1 MSMNRRHFLA
11 GTSAMGLG
19 LALGTSTQLMAAS
32 SNKLSKAGFTKKRL
46 LILGGTGFIGPP
58 MVRYALERGHEVT
71 IFTRGKTK
79 SEFSDVEHLI
89 GDRTG
94 DLEALKGRKWDV
106 VLDNNARDYRWVKL
120 TTDLLKGQ
128 VGHYLFVSS
137 ISAYANDLFG
147 YDRVDNKWTEGPFS
161 TQSRL
166 AEIPDDFVE
175 GQELPYAETKVMSE
189 KLAEAAFPGRTTIVR
204 PGFIVGPGD
213 PTDRFTYWPVRI
225 EKGGEVL
232 APGDGTDPVQFIDV
246 RDLVE
251 WIIRLVENDDYGTY
265 NGVGLASL
273 PSMAEMLY
281 GIRAATTRPV
291 KFTWVPI
298 PFLREHNV
306 EPYSDMPIWLPG
318 DPLSA
323 VDNSLA
329 IASGLSFR
337 PLAETVSDTLT
348 WYKTLPAERQA
359 ELRIGIKPDREKT
372 VLKAWHKHMSG

>member
-1 MSMNRRHFLA
+1 M
-11 GTSAMGLG
+11 
-19 LALGTSTQLMAAS
+19 
-32 SNKLSKAGFTKKRL
+32 

-58 MVRYALERGHEVT
+58 MVRYALERGHELT

-79 SEFSDVEHLI
+79 SEYPGVEHLV

-94 DLEALKGRKWDV
+94 DLKALEGRKWDV

-120 TTDLLKGQ
+120 TTELLKDHAE
-128 VGHYLFVSS
+128 HYLFVSS

-147 YDRVDNKWTEGPFS
+147 YDRVDHKWTGQPFS
-161 TQSRL
+161 IKSEL
-166 AEIPDDFVE
+166 AKIPDDFVD
-175 GQELPYAETKVMSE
+175 GQELPYSETKVLSE
-189 KLAEAAFPGRTTIVR
+189 QLAEAAFPGRTTIVR

-251 WIIRLVENDDYGTY
+251 WIIRLVENEDYGTY
-265 NGVGLASL
+265 NGVGLASV

-281 GIRAATTRPV
+281 GIRAVTTAPV
-291 KFTWVPI
+291 EFTWVPI
-298 PFLREHNV
+298 PFLREHDV
-306 EPYSDMPIWLPG
+306 QPYSDMPIWLPD

-323 VDNSLA
+323 VDNSPA

-337 PLAETVSDTLT
+337 PLAETVSDTLA
-348 WYKTLPAERQA
+348 WHKTRPAAQQT
-359 ELRIGIKPDREKT
+359 ELKIGIKSEREKK
-372 VLKAWHKHMSG
+372 VLEAWHKHITG

>member
-1 MSMNRRHFLA
+1 MNRRHFLA

-32 SNKLSKAGFTKKRL
+32 SKELSKAGFAKKRL

-71 IFTRGKTK
+71 IFTRGKSKTK
-79 SEFSDVEHLI
+79 IAGVEHLI

-94 DLEALKGRKWDV
+94 DLKALEGRKWDV

-120 TTDLLKGQ
+120 TTELLRGQ

-137 ISAYANDLFG
+137 ISAYANELFG
-147 YDRVDNKWTEGPFS
+147 YDRVDQPWTEAPFS
-161 TQSRL
+161 TKSRL
-166 AEIPDDFVE
+166 AKIPDDFVE
-175 GQELPYAETKVMSE
+175 GQELPYSETKVMSE
-189 KLAEAAFPGRTTIVR
+189 MLAKAAFPDRTTIVR

-251 WIIRLVENDDYGTY
+251 WIVRLVENEDYGTY

-298 PFLREHNV
+298 PFLREQNV
-306 EPYSDMPIWLPG
+306 QPYTDMPIWLPD

-337 PLAETVSDTLT
+337 PLAVTVADTLA

-359 ELRIGIKPDREKT
+359 ELRIGIKPEREKM
-372 VLKAWHKHMSG
+372 VLQAWHRHMPE

>member
-1 MSMNRRHFLA
+1 MSMKRRRFLA

-19 LALGTSTQLMAAS
+19 LALGTSTQTMAAI
-32 SNKLSKAGFTKKRL
+32 SNKLSRASHTKKRL

-58 MVRYALERGHEVT
+58 MVRYALERGHEVA
-71 IFTRGKTK
+71 IFTRGKSK
-79 SEFSDVEHLI
+79 SEFADVEHLI

-94 DLEALKGRKWDV
+94 DLKALEGRKWDV

-120 TTDLLKGQ
+120 TTDLLKDQ
-128 VGHYLFVSS
+128 VEHYLFVSS

-147 YDRVDNKWTEGPFS
+147 YDRVDHQWTGPPFS
-161 TQSRL
+161 TKSEL
-166 AEIPDDFVE
+166 AKIPDDFVD
-175 GQELPYAETKVMSE
+175 GQELPYSETKVLSE
-189 KLAEAAFPGRTTIVR
+189 KLAESAFPGRATVVR

-232 APGDGTDPVQFIDV
+232 APGDGSDPVQFIDV

-251 WIIRLVENDDYGTY
+251 WIVRLAENADYGVY

-273 PSMAEMLY
+273 PTMAEMLY
-281 GIRAATTRPV
+281 GIRAATTNPV
-291 KFTWVPI
+291 RFTWVPI

-306 EPYSDMPIWLPG
+306 QPYSDMPIWLPD

-329 IASGLSFR
+329 IESGLSFR
-337 PLAETVSDTLT
+337 PLAETVSDTLA
-348 WYKTLPAERQA
+348 WHKTRPSEQQT
-359 ELRIGIKPDREKT
+359 ELKIGIKPKREKM
-372 VLKAWHKHMSG
+372 VLEAWSKHING

>member
-1 MSMNRRHFLA
+1 MSMNRRHFLT

-32 SNKLSKAGFTKKRL
+32 SNQLSKAGIAKKRL

-71 IFTRGKTK
+71 IFTRGKSKTTIAG
-79 SEFSDVEHLI
+79 VEHLI

-94 DLEALKGRKWDV
+94 DLDALKGRKWDV

-147 YDRVDNKWTEGPFS
+147 YDRVDNKWTEGPFN
-161 TQSRL
+161 TQSSL
-166 AEIPDDFVE
+166 AKIPDDFEE

-251 WIIRLVENDDYGTY
+251 WIIRLVENEDYGIY
-265 NGVGLASL
+265 NGVGLASV

-281 GIRAATTRPV
+281 GIRAATTRPA

-306 EPYSDMPIWLPG
+306 QPYSDMPIWLPD

-323 VDNSLA
+323 VDNSPA

-337 PLAETVSDTLT
+337 PLAVTVSDTLT

-359 ELRIGIKPDREKT
+359 ELRIGIKPDREKK
-372 VLKAWHKHMSG
+372 VLEAWHKNMSG

>member
-1 MSMNRRHFLA
+1 
-11 GTSAMGLG
+11 MGLG

-32 SNKLSKAGFTKKRL
+32 SNKLSKAGFAKKRL

-71 IFTRGKTK
+71 IFTRGKSKTTIAG
-79 SEFSDVEHLI
+79 VEHLI

-147 YDRVDNKWTEGPFS
+147 YDRVDNKWTEGPFN
-161 TQSRL
+161 TQSKL
-166 AEIPDDFVE
+166 AKIPDDFVE

-251 WIIRLVENDDYGTY
+251 WIIRLVENEDYGIY

-281 GIRAATTRPV
+281 GIRAATTHPV

-306 EPYSDMPIWLPG
+306 QPYSDMPIWLPD

-323 VDNSLA
+323 VDNSPA

-337 PLAETVSDTLT
+337 PLAETVSDTLA

-359 ELRIGIKPDREKT
+359 ELRIGIKPGREKM
-372 VLKAWHKHMSG
+372 VLKAWHQHMSG

>member
-1 MSMNRRHFLA
+1 MRMNRRHFLA
-11 GTSAMGLG
+11 GTSTMGLG

-32 SNKLSKAGFTKKRL
+32 SSKLSKAGFAKKRL

-71 IFTRGKTK
+71 IFTRGKSKTK
-79 SEFSDVEHLI
+79 ITGVEHLI

-94 DLEALKGRKWDV
+94 DLEALEGRKWDV

-128 VGHYLFVSS
+128 VGQYLFVSS
-137 ISAYANDLFG
+137 ISAYANELFG
-147 YDRVDNKWTEGPFS
+147 YDRVDNKWTEAPFS
-161 TQSRL
+161 TKSRL
-166 AEIPDDFVE
+166 AKIPDDFEE
-175 GQELPYAETKVMSE
+175 GQELPYSETKVMSE
-189 KLAEAAFPGRTTIVR
+189 MLAQAAFPGRTTIVR

-251 WIIRLVENDDYGTY
+251 WIVRLVENEDYGIY

-281 GIRAATTRPV
+281 GIRAVTTRPV

-298 PFLREHNV
+298 PFLRKHEV
-306 EPYSDMPIWLPG
+306 QPYTDMPIWLPD

-323 VDNSLA
+323 VDNSPA

-337 PLAETVSDTLT
+337 PLAVTVADTLA

-359 ELRIGIKPDREKT
+359 ELRIGIKPEQEKM
-372 VLKAWHKHMSG
+372 VLQAWHKHMSG

>member
-1 MSMNRRHFLA
+1 MSMNRRHFLT

-19 LALGTSTQLMAAS
+19 LALGTPTQLTAAS
-32 SNKLSKAGFTKKRL
+32 SNKLSKAGFAKKRL

-71 IFTRGKTK
+71 IFTRGKSKTTIAG
-79 SEFSDVEHLI
+79 VEHLI

-94 DLEALKGRKWDV
+94 DLEALKGRKWNV

-120 TTDLLKGQ
+120 TTELLKGQ

-147 YDRVDNKWTEGPFS
+147 YDRVDQPWTEAPFS
-161 TQSRL
+161 TKSEL
-166 AEIPDDFVE
+166 AKIPNDFVE
-175 GQELPYAETKVMSE
+175 GQELPYETTKVMSE
-189 KLAEAAFPGRTTIVR
+189 MLAEAAFPGRTTIVR

-232 APGDGTDPVQFIDV
+232 APGDGSDPAQFIDV

-251 WIIRLVENDDYGTY
+251 WIIRLVENEDYGIY
-265 NGVGLASL
+265 NGVGLASV

-281 GIRAATTRPV
+281 GIRAVTTRPV

-298 PFLREHNV
+298 QFLREHEV
-306 EPYSDMPIWLPG
+306 QPYTDMPIWLPD
-318 DPLSA
+318 DPLMA
-323 VDNSLA
+323 VDNSPA

-337 PLAETVSDTLT
+337 PLAVTVADTLA
-348 WYKTLPAERQA
+348 WYKTLPAKRQA
-359 ELRIGIKPDREKT
+359 ELRIGIKPEREKM
-372 VLKAWHKHMSG
+372 VLQTWHRHMPE

>member
-1 MSMNRRHFLA
+1 MTLNRRHFLT
-11 GTSAMGLG
+11 GTSAMSLG
-19 LALGTSTQLMAAS
+19 IALGTSTQLMAAA
-32 SNKLSKAGFTKKRL
+32 SNKISKSSRVKKRL

-71 IFTRGKTK
+71 IFTRGKSK
-79 SEFSDVEHLI
+79 SKFSDVEHLI

-94 DLEALKGRKWDV
+94 DLKALEGRKWDV

-120 TTDLLKGQ
+120 TTELLKDQ
-128 VGHYLFVSS
+128 VDSYLFVSS

-147 YDRVDNKWTEGPFS
+147 YDRVDQPWTEAPFS
-161 TQSRL
+161 TKSRL
-166 AEIPDDFVE
+166 AEVPDDFVE
-175 GQELPYAETKVMSE
+175 GQELPYSETKVLSE
-189 KLAEAAFPGRTTIVR
+189 ILAEAAFPGRTAIVR

-232 APGDGTDPVQFIDV
+232 APGDGSDPVQFIDV

-251 WIIRLVENDDYGTY
+251 WIVRLAENNDFGVY

-281 GIRAATTRPV
+281 GIRAATTRPT
-291 KFTWVPI
+291 KFNWVPI
-298 PFLREHNV
+298 PFLREHDV
-306 EPYSDMPIWLPG
+306 QPYSDMPIWLPD

-337 PLAETVSDTLT
+337 PLAETVSDTLK
-348 WYKTLPAERQA
+348 WHKTRPAEQQA
-359 ELRIGIKPDREKT
+359 ELKIGIKPDREKE
-372 VLKAWHKHMSG
+372 VLQAWRRGNS

>member
-1 MSMNRRHFLA
+1 
-11 GTSAMGLG
+11 MGLG

-32 SNKLSKAGFTKKRL
+32 SNKLSKAGIAKKRL

-71 IFTRGKTK
+71 IFTRGKSKTTIAG
-79 SEFSDVEHLI
+79 VEHLI

-161 TQSRL
+161 TKSRL

-251 WIIRLVENDDYGTY
+251 WIIRLVENEDYGIY
-265 NGVGLASL
+265 NGVGLASV
-273 PSMAEMLY
+273 PSMAEMIY

-306 EPYSDMPIWLPG
+306 QPYSDMPIWLPD

-323 VDNSLA
+323 VENGPA

-337 PLAETVSDTLT
+337 PLAETVSDTLA

-359 ELRIGIKPDREKT
+359 ELRIGIKPDREKM
-372 VLKAWHKHMSG
+372 VLQAWHQHMSG

>member
-1 MSMNRRHFLA
+1 MNRRHFLT

-32 SNKLSKAGFTKKRL
+32 SNKLTKASIAKKRL

-71 IFTRGKTK
+71 IFTRGKSKTK
-79 SEFSDVEHLI
+79 IAGVEHLI

-94 DLEALKGRKWDV
+94 DLKALEGRKWDV

-120 TTDLLKGQ
+120 TTDLLKDE

-137 ISAYANDLFG
+137 ISAYANERFG
-147 YDRVDNKWTEGPFS
+147 YDNVDIKYTGSPFS
-161 TQSRL
+161 TKSKL
-166 AEIPDDFVE
+166 AKIPDDFVE
-175 GQELPYAETKVMSE
+175 GQELPYSETKVMSE
-189 KLAEAAFPGRTTIVR
+189 RLAQSAFPGRATIVR

-232 APGDGTDPVQFIDV
+232 APGDGSDPVQFIDV

-251 WIIRLVENDDYGTY
+251 WIVRLAENEDYGVY

-291 KFTWVPI
+291 TFTWVPI
-298 PFLREHNV
+298 PFLRKHDV
-306 EPYSDMPIWLPG
+306 QPYTDMPIWLPG

-337 PLAETVSDTLT
+337 PLAETVSDTLA
-348 WYKTLPAERQA
+348 WHKTRPAQQQA
-359 ELRIGIKPDREKT
+359 ELKIGIK
-372 VLKAWHKHMSG
+372 SG

>member
-1 MSMNRRHFLA
+1 MSMNRRHFLTS
-11 GTSAMGLG
+11 TSAMGLG
-19 LALGTSTQLMAAS
+19 LVLGTSTQLMAAS
-32 SNKLSKAGFTKKRL
+32 SQKISNAGFAKKRL

-71 IFTRGKTK
+71 IFTRGKSK
-79 SEFSDVEHLI
+79 AEIPDVEHLI

-94 DLEALKGRKWDV
+94 DLKALEGRKWDV

-120 TTDLLKGQ
+120 TTELLKNQ
-128 VGHYLFVSS
+128 VDSYLFVSS
-137 ISAYANDLFG
+137 ISAYANERFG
-147 YDRVDNKWTEGPFS
+147 YDNVDHKYTGQPFNTKS
-161 TQSRL
+161 KL
-166 AEIPDDFVE
+166 AKIPDDFVD
-175 GQELPYAETKVMSE
+175 GQELPYSETKVLSE
-189 KLAEAAFPGRTTIVR
+189 KLAQAAFPGRATIVR

-251 WIIRLVENDDYGTY
+251 WIVRLAENRDHGVY
-265 NGVGLASL
+265 NGVGLESL

-298 PFLREHNV
+298 PFLREHDV
-306 EPYSDMPIWLPG
+306 QPYTDMPIWLPD

-337 PLAETVSDTLT
+337 PLAGTVSDTLA
-348 WYKTLPAERQA
+348 WHKTRPAEQQA
-359 ELRIGIKPDREKT
+359 ELKIGIKPDREKV
-372 VLKAWHKHMSG
+372 VLQAWHKHESG

>member
-1 MSMNRRHFLA
+1 MSMNRRHFLT

-32 SNKLSKAGFTKKRL
+32 SNKLLKAGFAKKRL

-71 IFTRGKTK
+71 IFTRGKSKTK
-79 SEFSDVEHLI
+79 IAGVEHLI

-137 ISAYANDLFG
+137 ISAYANELFG
-147 YDRVDNKWTEGPFS
+147 YDRVDNKWTEAPFS
-161 TQSRL
+161 TKSRL
-166 AEIPDDFVE
+166 AKIPEDFVE

-213 PTDRFTYWPVRI
+213 PTDRFTYWPLRI

-251 WIIRLVENDDYGTY
+251 WIVRLVENEDYGIY

-298 PFLREHNV
+298 PFLREQNV
-306 EPYSDMPIWLPG
+306 QPYSDMPIWLPD

-323 VDNSLA
+323 VDNSPA

-337 PLAETVSDTLT
+337 ALAVTVADTLA

-359 ELRIGIKPDREKT
+359 ELRIGIKPDREKM
-372 VLKAWHKHMSG
+372 VLQAWHRHMSE